1 MIDIHRRTGYLLA
14 TVIVVQILLISVQVT
29 SSSGAPLIQTVTF
42 GLLSRAQIGLSGGLT
57 SLRDGWTG
65 YFALQDVSKD
75 NVRLRQEIASLKVRV
90 QEQGA
95 MVRRNESLRDL
106 LAMDRTVSL
115 STVAAEV
122 IAGDVT
128 PWFRTLTIGRGAAD
142 GIQLDAAVIAPDGVV
157 GRVVGQPAQGAA
169 KVQLIIDRN
178 AAIGGMVERTGVPGI
193 LNGVEGNPQPFVD
206 RSLPLNMKYVSNLSD
221 VQVGDRVV
229 TSSIEGIYPKG
240 FLIGYIE
247 RVQQGPNLYQEIQVR
262 PTVDFNALD
271 HVLVVMEPPRMQ
283 ELGEPSQ

>member
-14 TVIVVQILLISVQVT
+14 TVIVVQILLISVQVN

-42 GLLSRAQIGLSGGLT
+42 GLFSRVQIGLSDGLT
-57 SLRDGWTG
+57 SLRDVWTG

-75 NVRLRQEIASLKVRV
+75 NVRLRQEIASLKLRL

-106 LAMDRTVSL
+106 LAMDRSVDL

-178 AAIGGMVERTGVPGI
+178 AAIGGMVERTRVGGI
-193 LNGVEGNPQPFVD
+193 VNGVEGNP
-206 RSLPLNMKYVSNLSD
+206 PLTMNYVSNLSD
-221 VQVGDRVV
+221 VQVGDRIV